1 MEVTRNIIRRAAKAG
16 RGLTLTA
23 LMASLILGSLS
34 AAPALAIISDDDSAP
49 DWGSTGDPAPTDD
62 PVFNCDA
69 TVAMLHTNRLAFNMA
84 LEKTHSLYAGLSG
97 ADRKT
102 YQNGIKGLREDFRT
116 SQEEIRNAIPE
127 QCKGA

>member
-16 RGLTLTA
+16 RGFALTA

-34 AAPALAIISDDDSAP
+34 AAPALAIIGDDDSAP